1 MKDFLG
7 NKVTSGDVIY
17 CWSMNTN
24 EPNSARVVDIIEP
37 TRNIDK
43 ARYQARVT
51 DFGYLFSRE
60 FIVSPKIVETEV
72 MVGDTV
78 IFKSN
83 NEVLSK
89 GTVEHISDDL
99 KNAMVVVSEFVKYTV
114 DKNYLIKI
122 KNGKQNIIK
131 HLRNIND

>member
-1 MKDFLG
+1 
-7 NKVTSGDVIY
+7 
-17 CWSMNTN
+17 
-24 EPNSARVVDIIEP
+24 
-37 TRNIDK
+37 
-43 ARYQARVT
+43 
-51 DFGYLFSRE
+51 
-60 FIVSPKIVETEV
+60 

-122 KNGKQNIIK
+122 KNGKNNMIK
-131 HLRNIND
+131 YVRNINDWYIC

>member
-1 MKDFLG
+1 
-7 NKVTSGDVIY
+7 
-17 CWSMNTN
+17 
-24 EPNSARVVDIIEP
+24 
-37 TRNIDK
+37 
-43 ARYQARVT
+43 
-51 DFGYLFSRE
+51 
-60 FIVSPKIVETEV
+60 

-122 KNGKQNIIK
+122 KNGKNNMIK
-131 HLRNIND
+131 YVRNIND